1 MPPQMNSNILYL
13 GQIPFDWDQETV
25 GSVVYG
31 SGDIVD
37 IRLGFDHVGKNKGFC
52 FVEYRTVQDAAMAM
66 PLLQQILI
74 FTNNRTKKLRIESS
88 KEGFKANRI
97 PPESRPILQ
106 LNRSKLPPNVK
117 LPDQMLINGTNNSSS
132 QVTSQ
137 SMRGGNM
144 SQYPPPPPTQQQQNQ
159 FQQPYQNYGSYQ
171 QTPPPPPPSLM
182 LMPKQPVSLSM
193 GPNQQMPQKLV
204 NAAQSLPFNPE
215 FRLETPDNINVTL
228 SKIYPP
234 ELIQMI
240 ANMKNVAQTDPMR
253 VQDFFHQNP
262 QFTLPVAQALFLMGL
277 IDNDVIA
284 ESQKSSSSTPQPQYT
299 QTYYQNQGYQQNANT
314 NPYGNNGQ
322 QFQQQQQAPPPPPP
336 MVQNQTSSLTQN
348 PRWHTL
354 SPDMQRTILS
364 FPPEQGQLALTIMT
378 ITPEEELE
386 LAPAVRQQ
394 YQNLRRQLNV

>member
-1 MPPQMNSNILYL
+1 M
-13 GQIPFDWDQETV
+13 
-25 GSVVYG
+25 
-31 SGDIVD
+31 
-37 IRLGFDHVGKNKGFC
+37 
-52 FVEYRTVQDAAMAM
+52 
-66 PLLQQILI
+66 
-74 FTNNRTKKLRIESS
+74 RIESS

-253 VQDFFHQNP
+253 VQDFF
-262 QFTLPVAQALFLMGL
+262 
-277 IDNDVIA
+277 I
-284 ESQKSSSSTPQPQYT
+284 
-299 QTYYQNQGYQQNANT
+299 
-314 NPYGNNGQ
+314 
-322 QFQQQQQAPPPPPP
+322 
-336 MVQNQTSSLTQN
+336 
-348 PRWHTL
+348 
-354 SPDMQRTILS
+354 RTHNLLC
-364 FPPEQGQLALTIMT
+364 QLHKH
-378 ITPEEELE
+378 
-386 LAPAVRQQ
+386 
-394 YQNLRRQLNV
+394 YF